1 MGATGANGAGRA
13 RTDPVAENTATRTM
27 RTLPNGC
34 GVALGI
40 YGSEGRRCMAVQP
53 AVQPSES
60 AKNYT
65 SRHVP
70 TVRPGTRSPD
80 AASGIFF

>member
-1 MGATGANGAGRA
+1 MMDGLKAI
-13 RTDPVAENTATRTM
+13 
-27 RTLPNGC
+27 
-34 GVALGI
+34 LGI
-40 YGSEGRRCMAVQP
+40 YGSEGRRRWAVQP

-70 TVRPGTRSPD
+70 TVRPGTRSSDP
-80 AASGIFF
+80 ASAIFS